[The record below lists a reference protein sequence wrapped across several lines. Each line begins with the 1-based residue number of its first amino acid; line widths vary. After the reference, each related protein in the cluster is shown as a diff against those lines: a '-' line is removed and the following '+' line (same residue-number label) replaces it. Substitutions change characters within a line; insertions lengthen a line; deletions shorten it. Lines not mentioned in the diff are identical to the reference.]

1 MEYRDYY
8 KTLGVPRSASNKEIK
23 KAYRKLARKYH
34 PDLKPDD
41 KGAEQKLK
49 IINEAYEVLGDAEKR
64 AKYDRL
70 GASWYHHQ
78 ARGGRTGGFDWSNW
92 AAGGQPGAGGIDY
105 GDLFGQGAAGGFSD
119 FFNTIFGAAGP
130 AGAARGARRAAPK
143 PLIQEVSVTL
153 AEAARGTKR
162 RLIKGKRT
170 LDVKIPPGAKAGT
183 RVRISGEGPR
193 GPDGRPGDL
202 YLKVRMEPDKRFERR
217 GDDLYLKLSVD
228 LFIAVLGGEVTV
240 PTLSGS
246 VSLSIPP
253 GSQGGQ
259 TMRLR
264 GKGMPNLKQPGKRG
278 DIFVRLQLQ
287 VPPKLAPQEK
297 KLWEQLARLRKG

>member
-41 KGAEQKLK
+41 EDAEQKLK
-49 IINEAYEVLGDAEKR
+49 TINEAYEVLGDAEKR
-64 AKYDRL
+64 AKYDQL

-105 GDLFGQGAAGGFSD
+105 GDLFGQGGAGGFSD
-119 FFNTIFGAAGP
+119 FFNAIFGAAG
-130 AGAARGARRAAPK
+130 AGSAARGARRVVPK
-143 PLIQEVSVTL
+143 PLTQEVSITL
-153 AEAARGTKR
+153 AEAARGTTR
-162 RLIKGKRT
+162 RLMKGQRT

-217 GDDLYLKLSVD
+217 GDDLYLKLPVD

-246 VSLSIPP
+246 VSLSVPP

-264 GKGMPNLKQPGKRG
+264 SKGMPNLKQPGKRG
-278 DIFVRLQLQ
+278 DLFVRLQLQ
-287 VPPKLAPQEK
+287 VPPKLSPQEK

>member
-41 KGAEQKLK
+41 KAAEQKLK
-49 IINEAYEVLGDAEKR
+49 TINEAYEVLGDAEKR

-92 AAGGQPGAGGIDY
+92 AGGGQPGTGGIDY

-119 FFNTIFGAAGP
+119 FFNAIFGAAGP
-130 AGAARGARRAAPK
+130 TGAARGPRRAAPK
-143 PLIQEVSVTL
+143 PLIQEVSITL

-170 LDVKIPPGAKAGT
+170 LDVKIPPGAKVGT

-217 GDDLYLKLSVD
+217 GDDLYLRLPVD

-246 VSLSIPP
+246 VSLSVPP

-264 GKGMPNLKQPGKRG
+264 GKGMPNLKQPSKRG
-278 DIFVRLQLQ
+278 DLFVRLQLQ
-287 VPPKLAPQEK
+287 VPPKLSPQEE

>member
-8 KTLGVPRSASNKEIK
+8 KTLGVSRSASNKEIK

-41 KGAEQKLK
+41 KSAEQKLK
-49 IINEAYEVLGDAEKR
+49 RINEAYEVLGDAEKR

-92 AAGGQPGAGGIDY
+92 APGGQPGAGGIDY
-105 GDLFGQGAAGGFSD
+105 GDLFGQGSAGGFSD
-119 FFNTIFGAAGP
+119 FFNAIFGAAGP
-130 AGAARGARRAAPK
+130 PGAARGPRRAAPK

-264 GKGMPNLKQPGKRG
+264 GKGMPNLEQPGKRG